1 MDLASFKARYPSFT
15 DDVAI
20 QLALDE
26 AELLV
31 STYNIDN
38 DKIQAAVGYMAAHL
52 LTLQPTNGAT
62 EQKVLKVKADTV
74 EVQFSDKGVDGG
86 WLGLSSYGR
95 LLMLLIKPIERK
107 TSYGVIKDCHPCAI
121 KFDDRLDYDGTVI
134 QGRPDDK
141 CFNQ

>member
-1 MDLASFKARYPSFT
+1 MDLALFKQRYPSFT

-26 AELLV
+26 AELLI
-31 STYNIDN
+31 SMFNIDE
-38 DKIQAAVGYMAAHL
+38 DKIQAAIGYMAAHL

-95 LLMLLIKPIERK
+95 LLMILIKPDERK
-107 TSYGVIKDCHPCAI
+107 VTYGVIKDCHPSAI
-121 KFDDRLDYDGTVI
+121 KFDDRVDFDGTII
-134 QGRPDDK
+134 QGRQDDK
-141 CFNQ
+141 RFNQ